1 MWPPL
6 AMAATSESFLTLF
19 QDMPPLVDYRWQALW
34 IYRPLLI
41 ESSLLVLWMK
51 KLSFREIY
59 SPSISP
65 EDIQE
70 FCLSVQQGGLAHGKT
85 VYVGSMM
92 ILWNHL
98 CIRLLQRT
106 TTVCVCV
113 CVCVGRE

>member
-1 MWPPL
+1 
-6 AMAATSESFLTLF
+6 
-19 QDMPPLVDYRWQALW
+19 
-34 IYRPLLI
+34 
-41 ESSLLVLWMK
+41 MK

-70 FCLSVQQGGLAHGKT
+70 FCLSVQQGGPAHGKT

-106 TTVCVCV
+106 NTVCRKRMIYFKELASMIMESGKFEIYRVNQWA
-113 CVCVGRE
+113 RDIEEL